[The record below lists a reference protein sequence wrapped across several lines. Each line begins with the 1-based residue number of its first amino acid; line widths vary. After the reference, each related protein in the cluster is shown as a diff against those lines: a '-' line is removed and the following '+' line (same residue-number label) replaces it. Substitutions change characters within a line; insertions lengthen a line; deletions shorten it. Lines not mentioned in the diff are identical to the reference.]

1 MLSVDLNCDLGEGF
15 GPYRLGDDVALM
27 PYLSSVNIA
36 CGVHAGDPALMR
48 QTVADALAHGLAIGA
63 HPGLPDRQGFGRRE
77 LAISPQEAYALTLY
91 QVGALQ
97 AFVLAA
103 GGRLHHVKPHGAL
116 YNMAARDRPL
126 AQAIAQAVKDLDP
139 SLRLY
144 ALAGGALLGE
154 ARALGLEGVSEVF
167 VDRGYGAD
175 GHLLPRGTPGAL
187 LNDEEA
193 AVVQLLSLV
202 RDGGVHT
209 PDGHW
214 VGLEAQTVCLHGDGP
229 HALSFARRCAEALS
243 QAGIARR
250 APA

>member
-15 GPYRLGDDVALM
+15 GPYRLGDDAALM

-48 QTVADALAHGLAIGA
+48 QTVVDALAHGLAIGA

-77 LAISPQEAYALTLY
+77 LAISPQEAYELTLY

-97 AFVLAA
+97 AFVRAA

-116 YNMAARDRPL
+116 YNMAARDRAL
-126 AQAIAQAVKDLDP
+126 AHAIAQAVKDLDP
-139 SLRLY
+139 TLRLY

-154 ARALGLEGVSEVF
+154 ARALGLVGVSEVF

-187 LNDEEA
+187 LDDEEK
-193 AVVQLLSLV
+193 AVAQLLSLV

-209 PDGHW
+209 PEGHW

-229 HALSFARRCAEALS
+229 HALPFARRCAEALQ
-243 QAGIARR
+243 QAGIRCR
-250 APA
+250 APG